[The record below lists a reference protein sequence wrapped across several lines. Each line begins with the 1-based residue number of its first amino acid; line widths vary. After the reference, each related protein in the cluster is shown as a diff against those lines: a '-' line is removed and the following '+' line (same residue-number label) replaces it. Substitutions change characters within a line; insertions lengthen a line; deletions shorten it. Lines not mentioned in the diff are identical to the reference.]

1 MNSAS
6 CAAAGPKSAVGS
18 AAHSLLPR
26 PPGTH
31 GFGPGALCTR
41 EEAPQPL
48 RPQRRHLAPPPARAN
63 VAHVAPLTSQEERAS
78 VPPGEGPAACTCHR
92 SMAIVSVAS
101 APPGEGSGMLA
112 QVPRLAAACV
122 ATGCSRGALACS
134 GPPAKPGTHTPRRG
148 LHHGLR
154 SVLCACPRSPTPP
167 RLALQV
173 KTKKVDLTHPP
184 YSPTLLTHLL
194 LTYPA
199 SGEDEEGGD
208 VDHHA
213 GQHAGRL
220 LDRASHGG
228 GGGGGG
234 GGDSGGGRGGDGRG
248 GRGGGGGGGCGGC
261 GGGGGGGGCRGGG
274 GGGHAWRAAGRPQDE
289 AQVLEAVLRQRHA
302 V

>member
-134 GPPAKPGTHTPRRG
+134 GPPRQARDSHATERAAPW
-148 LHHGLR
+148 
-154 SVLCACPRSPTPP
+154 
-167 RLALQV
+167 LALRFV
-173 KTKKVDLTHPP
+173 CLPKVAD
-184 YSPTLLTHLL
+184 PTA
-194 LTYPA
+194 PGP
-199 SGEDEEGGD
+199 SGEDEEG
-208 VDHHA
+208 
-213 GQHAGRL
+213 
-220 LDRASHGG
+220 
-228 GGGGGG
+228 
-234 GGDSGGGRGGDGRG
+234 
-248 GRGGGGGGGCGGC
+248 
-261 GGGGGGGGCRGGG
+261 
-274 GGGHAWRAAGRPQDE
+274 RPYSPTI
-289 AQVLEAVLRQRHA
+289 LTHLTHPPFTHLPCFR
-302 V
+302 